1 MSIQLS
7 SSFADALLSH
17 DATAAQSAVADQ
29 LGGGTLVI
37 YSGTPPAGP
46 NEVLSGNTA
55 LATFTFAAA
64 TAWSAASAGVM
75 TLDIPTATVTAAAT
89 GTATFFR
96 LLGSG
101 DTTTGRVQGT
111 VGTSGADFNLSSTS
125 ITSGDNVSVTGT
137 PQISW
142 PIA

>member
-1 MSIQLS
+1 MAITLS
-7 SSFADALLSH
+7 TSFANALLQHTGTS
-17 DATAAQSAVADQ
+17 VADQ
-29 LGGGTLVI
+29 LGAGTLVI

-46 NEVLSGNTA
+46 NEALSGNTA

-64 TAWSAASAGVM
+64 ASWASPSAGSI

-89 GTATFFR
+89 GTAAFFR
-96 LLGSG
+96 LLGSA

-111 VGTSGADFNLSSTS
+111 VGTSGADFNLSSTA

-137 PQISW
+137 PS
-142 PIA
+142 IAWTVT